1 MLKKLIELLRPDVS
15 VDVKLAGITTV
26 VGKELDEIDSRLRTQ
41 EIRSFI
47 KGDKGDKG
55 DSGRDGKDG
64 KNGKDG
70 RDGKDGVGKD
80 GKDGK
85 IGNDGKDGKD
95 GVSVVDAEVAVDDHL
110 VFKLSNGNIID
121 AGELPS
127 AGNRST
133 QHIISNSLQ
142 NEQIT
147 VSATAPQSPYV
158 GQLWYDIS

>member
-1 MLKKLIELLRPDVS
+1 MLKKLIELLRQDVS

-64 KNGKDG
+64 K
-70 RDGKDGVGKD
+70 
-80 GKDGK
+80 

-95 GVSVVDAEVAVDDHL
+95 GVSVVDAEVAADDHL

-133 QHIISNSLQ
+133 Q
-142 NEQIT
+142 
-147 VSATAPQSPYV
+147 
-158 GQLWYDIS
+158 

>member
-55 DSGRDGKDG
+55 DSGRDGKDC
-64 KNGKDG
+64 
-70 RDGKDGVGKD
+70 RDGKDGAGKD

-95 GVSVVDAEVAVDDHL
+95 GVSVVDAEVAADDHL